1 MARRRIHC
9 IAVPA
14 CVLWSL
20 TGCAPAVVQVEPAP
34 ASLTLV
40 QWRGAAA
47 TVEALKHK
55 PYLRLRQVDPV
66 VALKARAGQTV
77 SVRQGEAAIR
87 QVRETLAQTR
97 DLYRKLRFDEAISRL
112 RRARATLGQHAAEA
126 GHYRLLSELALQLGL
141 NHLALKDEPA
151 ARRAI
156 VTASLHGYGGPA
168 PGALPPEVE
177 AFIASTRKGMEGQ
190 TRGGISIK
198 TQPPGAAVSVDGMEV
213 GLSPVTVQAA
223 AGLHHLRISRVG
235 FEGQAL
241 YQQVLPGKVERA
253 EIYLKVAP
261 PATAAR
267 QLMRLHRQGG
277 DPTVAPRGVRD
288 LFGADT
294 GLVLAGSK
302 DDKPYNHLL
311 WTGGKRSPLKEHRCQ
326 GSASTALADCL
337 GPVLYRLATGKAYQK
352 KTIHTPVYKRW
363 WFWALVGGGAA
374 VATGTTLGIYY
385 GTRPSE
391 NTDIYLDGL

>member
-1 MARRRIHC
+1 MARGHG

-14 CVLWSL
+14 CLLWSL
-20 TGCAPAVVQVEPAP
+20 AGCAPAVVQLEPEP
-34 ASLTLV
+34 ASLTMV

-47 TVEALKHK
+47 TVEALKQK

-66 VALKARAGQTV
+66 VALKARAGATAPAK
-77 SVRQGEAAIR
+77 QGEAAIR

-97 DLYRKLRFDEAISRL
+97 DLYRKLRFDEAISSL
-112 RRARATLGQHAAEA
+112 RKARATLGQHAAEV

-141 NHLALKDEPA
+141 NHLALKDEQA
-151 ARRAI
+151 ARRAV
-156 VTASLHGYGGPA
+156 VTASLHGYAGPA
-168 PGALPPEVE
+168 PGALPPEAE

-198 TQPPGAAVSVDGMEV
+198 TQPPGAVVSVDGKEM

-235 FEGQAL
+235 FEGKAL
-241 YQQVLPGKVERA
+241 FQQVSSGKVEQA
-253 EIYLKVAP
+253 EIYLRVAS
-261 PATAAR
+261 PAVAAR
-267 QLMRLHRQGG
+267 QLLGLHRQGG
-277 DPTVAPRGVRD
+277 EPSVAPRSVRD
-288 LFGADT
+288 LFGVDT

-302 DDKPYNHLL
+302 DGKAYNHLL
-311 WTGGKRSPLKEHRCQ
+311 WTGGKHSKLKEHRCR
-326 GSASTALADCL
+326 GTAPTPLADCL
-337 GPVLYRLATGKAYQK
+337 GPVLYRLATGRAYQK

-374 VATGTTLGIYY
+374 AVTGTTLGIYY

-391 NTDIYLDGL
+391 HTDFFLE